1 MTPPVAV
8 SVEKLSKVWPDGIK
22 ALDDVSLEVREGEFL
37 AVLGLSGSGKST
49 LLRCIN
55 RLVDPTEGKISIF
68 GREVTAAE
76 GSELRALR
84 REVGMIF
91 QQFNLLMRHSVR
103 DNVLSGALGRTGTLR
118 SLLLLFSEADR
129 TEAQACLERVGMG
142 DRGDSRAD
150 ALSGGQQ
157 QRVAIARALM
167 QRPKLILADEPVA
180 SLDPALR
187 NSVMRH
193 VEALNREEGIT
204 VICSL
209 HDLDL
214 MKRYATRAV
223 ALREGKLVAE
233 GKPDAFDLPTLRSIY
248 GEEAEFGFEAAS

>member
-1 MTPPVAV
+1 MTT
-8 SVEKLSKVWPDGIK
+8 
-22 ALDDVSLEVREGEFL
+22 SLL
-37 AVLGLSGSGKST
+37 AHWGRDRAHGRLELP
-49 LLRCIN
+49 LL
-55 RLVDPTEGKISIF
+55 V
-68 GREVTAAE
+68 
-76 GSELRALR
+76 
-84 REVGMIF
+84 
-91 QQFNLLMRHSVR
+91 NLLTAR
-103 DNVLSGALGRTGTLR
+103 N
-118 SLLLLFSEADR
+118 
-129 TEAQACLERVGMG
+129 AQAVGMG
-142 DRGDSRAD
+142 DRGESRAD

-204 VICSL
+204 VVCSL

-233 GKPDAFDLPTLRSIY
+233 GKPEEFDLATLKSIY
-248 GEEAEFGFEAAS
+248 GDEAEFGFEAAS

>member
-1 MTPPVAV
+1 MVLFDGVTVRYGAGPEVLRGITFTLAPGSFHFLVGASGAGKSSLLKLIYLAMRPAAGRVELFGRDV
-8 SVEKLSKVWPDGIK
+8 SVLGRADYPGLRRRIGVVFQDFRLIPHLSATDNV
-22 ALDDVSLEVREGEFL
+22 ALPLRIAGVRETDIKRHVPELL
-37 AVLGLSGSGKST
+37 AWVGLKDH
-49 LLRCIN
+49 L
-55 RLVDPTEGKISIF
+55 D
-68 GREVTAAE
+68 
-76 GSELRALR
+76 ALP
-84 REVGMIF
+84 
-91 QQFNLLMRHSVR
+91 
-103 DNVLSGALGRTGTLR
+103 AT
-118 SLLLLFSEADR
+118 
-129 TEAQACLERVGMG
+129 
-142 DRGDSRAD
+142 
-150 ALSGGQQ
+150 LSGGQQ

-204 VICSL
+204 VVCSL

-233 GKPDAFDLPTLRSIY
+233 GKPEEFDLATLKSIY
-248 GEEAEFGFEAAS
+248 GDEAEFGFEAAS

>member
-1 MTPPVAV
+1 MTSPAAV
-8 SVEKLSKVWPDGIK
+8 SVEGLSKVWPDGIK
-22 ALDDVSLEVREGEFL
+22 ALDDVSLEVQEGEFL

-91 QQFNLLMRHSVR
+91 QQFNLVKRHSVR
-103 DNVLSGALGRTGTLR
+103 DNVLSGALGRTGTIR
-118 SLLLLFSEADR
+118 SLLLLFSEAER
-129 TEAQACLERVGMG
+129 AEAQACLDRVGMG

-193 VEALNREEGIT
+193 VEVLNREEGIT

-223 ALREGKLVAE
+223 ALREGKLVHE
-233 GKPDAFDLPTLRSIY
+233 GKPEDFDLATLKAIY
-248 GEEAEFGFEAAS
+248 GQEAEFGFEAAS

>member
-1 MTPPVAV
+1 MTTPVAV
-8 SVEKLSKVWPDGIK
+8 TVEKLSKVWPDGIR

-68 GREVTAAE
+68 GRDVTSAE
-76 GSELRALR
+76 GAGLRALR

-91 QQFNLLMRHSVR
+91 QQFNLVKRHSVK

-118 SLLLLFSEADR
+118 SLLLLFSEAER
-129 TEAQACLERVGMG
+129 AEAQACLDRVGMG
-142 DRGDSRAD
+142 DRGESRAD

-223 ALREGKLVAE
+223 ALREGRLVHE
-233 GKPDAFDLPTLRSIY
+233 GKPEDFDLGTLKAIY
-248 GEEAEFGFEAAS
+248 GQEADFGFEAAS